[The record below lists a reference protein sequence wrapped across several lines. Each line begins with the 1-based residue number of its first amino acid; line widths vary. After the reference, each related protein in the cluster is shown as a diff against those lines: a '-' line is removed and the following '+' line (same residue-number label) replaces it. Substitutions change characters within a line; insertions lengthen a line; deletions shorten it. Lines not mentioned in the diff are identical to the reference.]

1 MELRP
6 LSSWAILSIGFA
18 FYIFP
23 SLGDRW
29 ENPGLNHDH
38 YHRLNPRLIIGM
50 FDLVSKLKDVEFKF
64 VSLNKEEW
72 INL

>member
-6 LSSWAILSIGFA
+6 LSSWVIVSISFA
-18 FYIFP
+18 SYIFP
-23 SLGDRW
+23 SLDDRW

-38 YHRLNPRLIIGM
+38 YHRLNPRFIIGM
-50 FDLVSKLKDVEFKF
+50 FDLGSKLKGVESKF